1 MIETN
6 AVSGVNHVPDLAC
19 VHVPVAHSLS
29 DFLRG
34 GAAVPRL
41 CQMELENMKSGTRN
55 NLRISESIGTINYD
69 FG

>member
-6 AVSGVNHVPDLAC
+6 AVSGVNHVPDVAC
-19 VHVPVAHSLS
+19 VHVTNAPSLS

-41 CQMELENMKSGTRN
+41 CQMELENMKSGTT
-55 NLRISESIGTINYD
+55 EE
-69 FG
+69 